1 MIKIRLNPI
10 YFRKLTNG
18 AIDMIKGKQK
28 ALSVSV
34 LLAILGMSY
43 AGTADAAE
51 APSHSFEL
59 EKVVVEAERALPGE
73 MANGSGTVGIL
84 GSRDAM
90 NTPFSVTNVSQKT
103 LDLFLGP
110 NEPLDKALVGVPS
123 IRASGSELH
132 GDYSIRGFRANGTS
146 MYVNGV
152 HGVMTQFNLPM
163 FAMEGIDVVSG
174 PNSMIGASGV
184 QYESNTAGGIV
195 NARTKRAGNEDFVKY
210 KQTFSGKGSFGEY
223 LDVSQRFGKN
233 KAWGVRLN
241 TELLNG
247 ETAVND
253 ADMKAKGIALN
264 IDHKGKHSSTNLFA
278 NYRDLDIYNGIRW
291 FKLANPGEAK
301 VTDASGSS
309 VTRTIP
315 GVTHVPGAPDGGRNY
330 SAKGTWKAGYGW
342 FATLNHEQYLNDNW
356 TLFANFGYSRQKLN
370 QNVSPNMSSYW
381 ITDDLGNFD
390 YIQTNSATPQRSY
403 YAQIGSRNK
412 FKTGDVKHEIIL
424 SLDKAWRNR
433 NGSTTV
439 PGTRYL
445 GQANIYSGP
454 VWQDADAR
462 MISYTTRPNNKTS
475 IWGASILDNME
486 FGKWNAMLGIHK
498 HEANARSWNTG
509 SKTYSSVKS
518 DATCPT
524 YSLSYK
530 PNDNWLI
537 YGNHSENFDVGAE
550 AGSSYANA
558 GEIMPPAKTKQNEIG
573 VKYGTKNGVFTL
585 AYFDIDQA
593 SNISV
598 SRDGKNYL
606 VQDGKI
612 NHRGVEL
619 SYNGK
624 LAKKWYGM
632 IGLAYMDAKY
642 KNMGASAAYKNGQ
655 RESGQGKWSA
665 SAAIEYR
672 ADENFSVIGRATYT
686 GSTPF
691 YTVNYNSSTV
701 TANSTHLN
709 APSYTVVDL
718 GVSYNTK
725 INNVPVKLSAMCY
738 NLFDKDYWVV
748 ARGDQVYLSTP
759 RTFFLSAEFKL

>member
-1 MIKIRLNPI
+1 
-10 YFRKLTNG
+10 
-18 AIDMIKGKQK
+18 
-28 ALSVSV
+28 
-34 LLAILGMSY
+34 
-43 AGTADAAE
+43 
-51 APSHSFEL
+51 
-59 EKVVVEAERALPGE
+59 
-73 MANGSGTVGIL
+73 
-84 GSRDAM
+84 
-90 NTPFSVTNVSQKT
+90 
-103 LDLFLGP
+103 
-110 NEPLDKALVGVPS
+110 
-123 IRASGSELH
+123 
-132 GDYSIRGFRANGTS
+132 
-146 MYVNGV
+146 
-152 HGVMTQFNLPM
+152 
-163 FAMEGIDVVSG
+163 
-174 PNSMIGASGV
+174 
-184 QYESNTAGGIV
+184 
-195 NARTKRAGNEDFVKY
+195 
-210 KQTFSGKGSFGEY
+210 
-223 LDVSQRFGKN
+223 
-233 KAWGVRLN
+233 
-241 TELLNG
+241 
-247 ETAVND
+247 
-253 ADMKAKGIALN
+253 
-264 IDHKGKHSSTNLFA
+264 
-278 NYRDLDIYNGIRW
+278 
-291 FKLANPGEAK
+291 
-301 VTDASGSS
+301 
-309 VTRTIP
+309 
-315 GVTHVPGAPDGGRNY
+315 
-330 SAKGTWKAGYGW
+330 
-342 FATLNHEQYLNDNW
+342 
-356 TLFANFGYSRQKLN
+356 
-370 QNVSPNMSSYW
+370 
-381 ITDDLGNFD
+381 
-390 YIQTNSATPQRSY
+390 
-403 YAQIGSRNK
+403 
-412 FKTGDVKHEIIL
+412 
-424 SLDKAWRNR
+424 
-433 NGSTTV
+433 
-439 PGTRYL
+439 
-445 GQANIYSGP
+445 
-454 VWQDADAR
+454 

-573 VKYGTKNGVFTL
+573 VKYGTKNGLFTL
-585 AYFDIDQA
+585 AYFDTDQA

>member
-1 MIKIRLNPI
+1 ML
-10 YFRKLTNG
+10 
-18 AIDMIKGKQK
+18 KGKRK

-34 LLAILGMSY
+34 MLAILGMGYS
-43 AGTADAAE
+43 AVAAAAE
-51 APSHSFEL
+51 PETHSFEL
-59 EKVVVEAERALPGE
+59 EKIIVEGERALPGE
-73 MANGSGTVGIL
+73 MANANGSVGIL
-84 GSRDAM
+84 GNKDVM
-90 NTPFSVTNVSQKT
+90 DTPFSVTNVSQKT

-123 IRASGSELH
+123 VRASGSVLH
-132 GDYSIRGFRANGTS
+132 GDFSVRGFRSNGTS

-163 FAMEGIDVVSG
+163 YAMEGIDVVSG
-174 PNSMIGASGV
+174 PNSMLGASGV

-195 NARTKRAGNEDFVKY
+195 NARTKRAGMEDFIKY

-223 LDVSQRFGKN
+223 LDVSERFGKD
-233 KAWGVRLN
+233 KSWGVRLN

-247 ETAVND
+247 ETAVDD

-264 IDHKGKHSSTNLFA
+264 IDHKSKHSSTNLFA

-291 FKLANPGEAK
+291 FKLANPGTAT
-301 VTDASGSS
+301 VTDADGNK

-315 GVTHVPGAPDGGRNY
+315 GVTYVPDAPKGGRNY
-330 SAKGTWKAGYGW
+330 AAEGTWKAGYGW
-342 FATLNHEQYLNDNW
+342 FATLNHEQYVNKDW

-381 ITDDLGNFD
+381 ITDDLGNYD

-412 FKTGDVKHEIIL
+412 FKTGDVKHEVIL

-445 GQANIYSGP
+445 GEANIYTGP
-454 VWQDADAR
+454 INQDANAR
-462 MISYTTRPNNKTS
+462 MIGYTTRPNNKTS
-475 IWGASILDNME
+475 IWGISLLDNIE
-486 FGKWNAMLGIHK
+486 YKKWNAMIGVHK
-498 HEANARSWNTG
+498 HEANARSWSTATE
-509 SKTYSSVKS
+509 TYHSVKS

-530 PNDNWLI
+530 PDENWLI
-537 YGNHSENFDVGAE
+537 YGHHAENFDVGAE
-550 AGSSYANA
+550 AGASYANA

-573 VKYGTKNGVFTL
+573 VKYGTKNGLFTL
-585 AYFDIDQA
+585 AYFDIEQA

-598 SRDGKNYL
+598 NRDGKNYL

-612 NHRGVEL
+612 SHKGVEL

-624 LAKKWYGM
+624 LAKKWNAM

-642 KNMGASAAYKNGQ
+642 KNMGAAAAYKNGQ

-665 SAAIEYR
+665 SAAIEYK
-672 ADENFSVIGRATYT
+672 ADEKFSAIARATYT

-701 TANSTHLN
+701 TASSRHLN
-709 APSYTVVDL
+709 APAYTVVDL
-718 GVSYNTK
+718 GVTYNTK
-725 INNVPVKLSAMCY
+725 INKIPVKLSAMCY
-738 NLFDKDYWVV
+738 NLFNKDYWVV